1 MQEQPGS
8 VLKLLHKQMH
18 FISLI
23 LKTFVLAI
31 IGGGKKNSNSLAHP
45 NPPTNCLSKPTYLIN
60 GQMGASPIR
69 PN

>member
-18 FISLI
+18 FVSLI

-31 IGGGKKNSNSLAHP
+31 TRGVKKNPNLLAHP
-45 NPPTNCLSKPTYLIN
+45 NPPTNCLPKPTYLIN
-60 GQMGASPIR
+60 EQIGASPIR